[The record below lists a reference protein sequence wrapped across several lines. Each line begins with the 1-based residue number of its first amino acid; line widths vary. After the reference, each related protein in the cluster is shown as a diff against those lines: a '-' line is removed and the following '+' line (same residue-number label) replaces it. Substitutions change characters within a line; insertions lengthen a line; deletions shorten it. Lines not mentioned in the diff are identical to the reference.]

1 LRGYVQDHVREVV
14 GDRRDM
20 QAYICGLDKMVSANR
35 ELLRSL
41 EWNRETIRCE
51 KYD

>member
-1 LRGYVQDHVREVV
+1 
-14 GDRRDM
+14 M
-20 QAYICGLDKMVSANR
+20 QAYIWGLDKMVSANR

-41 EWNRETIRCE
+41 EWKRETIRCE